1 MLAVR
6 GGHEDCVRTLLHEGI
21 DINMFDIS
29 GCTALMNSIRYA
41 HYGCMEILIEA
52 GALSPVLSEQ
62 YQGEY
67 AYKVLCCA
75 AENGRHEVLAKLLS
89 AGISVNNSPSQYLQH
104 MYQHYKHYA
113 SPLIL
118 ASQVSERRQAYSRT
132 PTEQPEDKDNDFL
145 ICIKQ
150 LLKAGVY
157 INVESAVITCGMRRN
172 ALETHLLRQDCPE
185 MPIATTL
192 FAAGEEIE
200 GEFLLRATEP
210 QIDVVYYPFYL
221 RIMLQ
226 GNQFRLKHLCREVI
240 RKHLITVNPKQHLF
254 GRVPQLGL
262 PQSLE
267 SYLLFGIS
275 LNEEFDPEY
284 SYIHQVYS

>member
-6 GGHEDCVRTLLHEGI
+6 GGHENCVRTLLHEGI

-29 GCTALMNSIRYA
+29 DCSALMNSIRYA
-41 HYGCMEILIEA
+41 HYGCIKILIEA

-67 AYKVLCCA
+67 AYKALCCA
-75 AENGRHEVLAKLLS
+75 AENGRHKVLAELMS
-89 AGISVNNSPSQYLQH
+89 AGVSINNSPSQYLQH
-104 MYQHYKHYA
+104 MYPHYKHYA

-118 ASQVSERRQAYSRT
+118 AAQASERRQAYSRT
-132 PTEQPEDKDNDFL
+132 PAEQPKDKDDDFL

-157 INVESAVITCGMRRN
+157 INVESGIHN
-172 ALETHLLRQDCPE
+172 ALETHLMHQDGPK
-185 MPIATTL
+185 MSIATTL
-192 FAAGEEIE
+192 YAAGEQIE
-200 GEFLLRATEP
+200 GTCLIRSMQPEV
-210 QIDVVYYPFYL
+210 DVVYFPFYI
-221 RIMLQ
+221 RIMLE
-226 GNQFRLKHLCREVI
+226 GHQFRLKHLCREAI

-275 LNEEFDPEY
+275 LEEEFDPEY